1 MRRSS
6 EFSDLLAATGRLS
19 LEEKEKLLEVLRKR
33 TVEERRARLKR
44 EINRARREHAAGKIK
59 PTSARQIMRDIL
71 K

>member
-6 EFSDLLAATGRLS
+6 EFGDLLEATGRLS
-19 LEEKEKLLEVLRKR
+19 LEEKEKLLEVLRRR

-44 EINRARREHAAGKIK
+44 EINRARREHAADKLN